1 MQRKR
6 ESDWN
11 CVDSITFE
19 ILHFN
24 WVRARC
30 TSKMKYRSGHHKKK
44 GEDDPSQYKYNTST
58 IQSIQKKTQR
68 KETYHNQWDEVEFV
82 PRAAHCVIRLERETC
97 FHQNQTTFPLSPLA
111 RPRYQC
117 FCFVFSSVLIKVLF
131 LFPFSFFCYI
141 LNGLNMCVTQHK
153 SSIQGNLI

>member
-1 MQRKR
+1 
-6 ESDWN
+6 
-11 CVDSITFE
+11 
-19 ILHFN
+19 
-24 WVRARC
+24 
-30 TSKMKYRSGHHKKK
+30 MKYRSGQHKKK
-44 GEDDPSQYKYNTST
+44 GEDDLSQYKYNTST

-82 PRAAHCVIRLERETC
+82 PRAAHCVIRLERESD
-97 FHQNQTTFPLSPLA
+97 FVVQNLISSKSNDLSLPPLA

-141 LNGLNMCVTQHK
+141 LNGLNMCATQHK

>member
-1 MQRKR
+1 MLIRLLLKY
-6 ESDWN
+6 
-11 CVDSITFE
+11 
-19 ILHFN
+19 
-24 WVRARC
+24 C
-30 TSKMKYRSGHHKKK
+30 TSIESEPDAPAKWNIGQGNIRRKERMTSYNTS
-44 GEDDPSQYKYNTST
+44 SIQVLYKYNS
-58 IQSIQKKTQR
+58 SIIHKKTQR

-111 RPRYQC
+111 RPRCQC
-117 FCFVFSSVLIKVLF
+117 FFFVFSLVLIKVLF

-141 LNGLNMCVTQHK
+141 LNGLNMCATQHK